1 MLKEIHKLTV
11 EKIVSAEKVGV
22 FRTSQVVIK
31 DETTGKVIFS
41 PPPFIEVPYLLEDF
55 FTWLNS
61 SQALEVHPILKAGI
75 VHYILVTIH
84 PFVEGNGRV
93 ARAFTTL
100 VLIRDNYDIKRFFVL
115 EERFDSD
122 PAAYYDAFSQ
132 VDSQSL
138 NIGARDLTPWL
149 EYFTEAVAV
158 ELAKIKE
165 KVKKLSIDTRL
176 KVKMGE
182 QVSLTERQV
191 RLFEFLSDQGSASM
205 MDLRKVLPMV
215 SEDTILRDIRG
226 LSDKGIIK
234 KTGSTKASRYV
245 IAK

>member
-1 MLKEIHKLTV
+1 
-11 EKIVSAEKVGV
+11 
-22 FRTSQVVIK
+22 
-31 DETTGKVIFS
+31 
-41 PPPFIEVPYLLEDF
+41 
-55 FTWLNS
+55 
-61 SQALEVHPILKAGI
+61 
-75 VHYILVTIH
+75 
-84 PFVEGNGRV
+84 
-93 ARAFTTL
+93 L